1 MLSLSH
7 SLAQGGMQMG
17 PAYAFL
23 MLGFA
28 FARWFGNFLVTIFFE
43 YLVLELAFTFQNK
56 KSFRYTLIANFAS
69 ELLGKAT
76 AWWVGLRLIDLI
88 LPESFIYSDFLLF
101 VLVFFIL
108 AIVIESFV
116 WIKLIKPEKSRRK
129 AILWYTIV
137 ANIVSFGLI
146 YGGKHLIII
155 IVAIVLVA
163 VILYPYNA
171 RIQQT

>member
-1 MLSLSH
+1 MLSLNH

-23 MLGFA
+23 MFGFA

-56 KSFRYTLIANFAS
+56 KSIRYTVIANLTS
-69 ELLGKAT
+69 ELLGKTT
-76 AWWVGLRLIDLI
+76 AWWVGLRFIDLI
-88 LPESFIYSDFLLF
+88 LPDSYTDSRIHY
-101 VLVFFIL
+101 VLVSFIL
-108 AIVIESFV
+108 AIVIERFV

-155 IVAIVLVA
+155 IVAIALVA

-171 RIQQT
+171 RIQQS

>member
-1 MLSLSH
+1 
-7 SLAQGGMQMG
+7 MG

-56 KSFRYTLIANFAS
+56 KSLRYTLIANFAS
-69 ELLGKAT
+69 ELLGKTT
-76 AWWVGLRLIDLI
+76 AFLVADVFIDLI
-88 LPESFIYSDFLLF
+88 LPDSFTYRRIPFLLVF

-108 AIVIESFV
+108 AIVIERFI
-116 WIKLIKPEKSRRK
+116 WIRLIKPDQAHKK
-129 AILWYTIV
+129 AILWYTVV

-171 RIQQT
+171 RIQQS